1 MSFIKVRQFKYLED
15 LITEANLIAAAD
27 SGSNRDTDSNQDSNE
42 WLNMLLD
49 SLVDRAIPMD
59 KYEDQFLIESA
70 ETVATYLKY
79 CQGRLSQITEALVS
93 ELSKNDPSTVEVQRL
108 VADQGRFAKR
118 IDLLDQIYQAAKAR
132 ENAEVKRL
140 ADELS
145 AQIELIKSLFKESY
159 EKPLDMAAR
168 QNKEALTII
177 ESPDTP
183 PADKLENSAKIIL
196 VFELVNKISA
206 NLPDDVQDEIKRDE
220 SYYSDKVEAV
230 IGPDELSK
238 IREAGGFDREE
249 AVLLNRIVKLN
260 YTTFTTQKEFE
271 TEIADIRAKIN
282 ALHGQSKTR
291 VESKPETIK
300 YMTTLVDQAEA
311 VILQRIQDK
320 SIQVDRAKGIH
331 FDFNVKLKL
340 YEKVELPVT
349 GKQIADESTVMKLRK
364 GLQSLLDLFL
374 SGAGAPITPAG
385 QAWADLGKRVHDIYA
400 KTLNTAAKAT
410 GRLLKGREGE
420 IKADAISRMFIP
432 NTEVINQKTEATFE
446 DAVAP
451 GISAQVPGSIGG
463 MGAIV
468 APTPTSIGSGDNFNP
483 PRKKKSDKKDKRV
496 LEFSDFVNQFLK

>member
-1 MSFIKVRQFKYLED
+1 MSFIKVKRFKYLED
-15 LITEANLIAAAD
+15 LIAEANLIATGD
-27 SGSNRDTDSNQDSNE
+27 QNSDEDTNTKPTENE
-42 WLNMLLD
+42 MYNELLD
-49 SLVDRAIPMD
+49 GFVDRAIPTD
-59 KYEDQFLIESA
+59 IYEDQFLIERA

-79 CQGRLSQITEALVS
+79 CQERLAQITQALTD
-93 ELSKNDPSTVEVQRL
+93 ELLQADPSTVKVQQL
-108 VADQGRFAKR
+108 VSDQGKFAKR
-118 IDLLDQIYQAAKAR
+118 IDLLDQIFQAAKAR
-132 ENAEVKRL
+132 ENEEVKRL
-140 ADELS
+140 AES
-145 AQIELIKSLFKESY
+145 ISSQIESIKDLFIKSY
-159 EKPLDMAAR
+159 ETPLAAAAK
-168 QNKEALTII
+168 QNKKSLAVVESQEADPVEKKAQAAEILRRFDLI
-177 ESPDTP
+177 EQIAT
-183 PADKLENSAKIIL
+183 
-196 VFELVNKISA
+196 
-206 NLPDDVQDEIKRDE
+206 NLPDETQEQISRDE
-220 SYYSDKVEAV
+220 SYHEDKIKSNIGDEAFAE
-230 IGPDELSK
+230 ISK
-238 IREAGGFDREE
+238 ASGFDREE

-282 ALHGQSKTR
+282 ALHGSSKVR
-291 VESKPETIK
+291 VESRPETIK
-300 YMTTLVDQAEA
+300 YMNTLVDQAEA
-311 VILQRIQDK
+311 VILKRIQDK

-364 GLQSLLDLFL
+364 GMQSLLDLFL

-420 IKADAISRMFIP
+420 MKADAISRMFIP
-432 NTEVINQKTEATFE
+432 NIEVIDKKKSATFE

-451 GISAQVPGSIGG
+451 GLSAQVPGSIGG

-483 PRKKKSDKKDKRV
+483 PRKKKNDKKDKRV
-496 LEFSDFVNQFLK
+496 LEFNDFVNMFLK

>member
-1 MSFIKVRQFKYLED
+1 MSFIKVKRFKHLED
-15 LITEANLIAAAD
+15 LIAEANLITAAD
-27 SGSNRDTDSNQDSNE
+27 PNAGKGTDSEQNDNE
-42 WLNMLLD
+42 LFNTLLD
-49 SLVDRAIPMD
+49 RLVDRAIPVD
-59 KYEDQFLIESA
+59 AYEDQFLIESA

-79 CQGRLSQITEALVS
+79 CQGRLSQITEALAS
-93 ELSKNDPSTVEVQRL
+93 ELSKDDPSTVEVQRL

-159 EKPLDMAAR
+159 EKPLGMAAR
-168 QNKEALTII
+168 QNKESLTIV
-177 ESPDTP
+177 ESPDTQ
-183 PADKLENSAKIIL
+183 PADKLENSAKIIR
-196 VFELVNKISA
+196 VFELVKKIAA
-206 NLPDDVQDEIKRDE
+206 NLPDDAQDEIERDE
-220 SYYSDKVEAV
+220 SYYEDKIEAT

-300 YMTTLVDQAEA
+300 YMTTLVDEAEA
-311 VILQRIQDK
+311 VILKRIQDK

-349 GKQIADESTVMKLRK
+349 GKQIADESTIMKLRK
-364 GLQSLLDLFL
+364 GLHSLLDLLL

-385 QAWADLGKRVHDIYA
+385 QAWANLGKRVHDIYA

-420 IKADAISRMFIP
+420 MKADAISRMFIP
-432 NTEVINQKTEATFE
+432 NTEVVDKKGKATFE

-451 GISAQVPGSIGG
+451 GVSAQVPGSIGG

-483 PRKKKSDKKDKRV
+483 PRKKKSGKKDKRV
-496 LEFSDFVNQFLK
+496 LEFNDFVNQFLK